1 MKSSSMA
8 VTRRLLW
15 TLIRGER
22 FLVGGWL
29 LSLLAASLA
38 TLAVPVA
45 LRKVIDQGF
54 GSDSVNLVFIG
65 LGGIAFLLALTTAAR
80 LFFVSQLGDRV
91 VSNMR
96 KTLFRQLIERDMDF
110 HHRHKSS
117 ELISRL
123 GMDAEY
129 LRTMVGMAFSSAL
142 RNILTSIGTTA
153 MMFVTAPKLA
163 LVTLITV
170 PLAVLPIVWA
180 NRKQRLLVKE
190 MMDQMAKAS
199 SLALE
204 SLGAVRT
211 VKEYVREAYEHDR
224 YSGQINLV
232 NMLARRKVFAQSM
245 LAILAI
251 SLVFAAVILVLWLG
265 ALDVRGGRMS
275 PGTLGQF
282 LLYAVLGGLATTELL
297 ETWGLLQR
305 CTGAVSRIA
314 EVFQIETA
322 TPPTSGYRLHA
333 IDRPDVQFEG
343 VSFAYPNAPDVSVLN
358 SVSFVA
364 KAGECI
370 AFIGPSGAG
379 KSTLFSLLLGLYAPT
394 EGRIMVNGV
403 DIAKIELKS
412 LRSQIA
418 IVSQSPAMLAA
429 SVRENIRFGRL
440 NASDVEV
447 EAAARAAN
455 ADVFINSLPKGY
467 DEQIGERGIR
477 LSGGQLQRIAIARA
491 ILKDAPILLL
501 DEAMSALDAANEY
514 GINQALRALMRG
526 KTTLVI
532 AHRLSTIVDAD
543 QIVVMAEGHIE
554 SVGSHEELLAQ
565 GGTYVDFAQLQ
576 EFRLVTKDALNN
588 SLGDNSAR
596 FDG

>member
-1 MKSSSMA
+1 
-8 VTRRLLW
+8 
-15 TLIRGER
+15 
-22 FLVGGWL
+22 
-29 LSLLAASLA
+29 
-38 TLAVPVA
+38 
-45 LRKVIDQGF
+45 
-54 GSDSVNLVFIG
+54 
-65 LGGIAFLLALTTAAR
+65 
-80 LFFVSQLGDRV
+80 
-91 VSNMR
+91 
-96 KTLFRQLIERDMDF
+96 
-110 HHRHKSS
+110 
-117 ELISRL
+117 
-123 GMDAEY
+123 
-129 LRTMVGMAFSSAL
+129 
-142 RNILTSIGTTA
+142 
-153 MMFVTAPKLA
+153 
-163 LVTLITV
+163 
-170 PLAVLPIVWA
+170 
-180 NRKQRLLVKE
+180 
-190 MMDQMAKAS
+190 
-199 SLALE
+199 
-204 SLGAVRT
+204 
-211 VKEYVREAYEHDR
+211 
-224 YSGQINLV
+224 
-232 NMLARRKVFAQSM
+232 
-245 LAILAI
+245 
-251 SLVFAAVILVLWLG
+251 
-265 ALDVRGGRMS
+265 
-275 PGTLGQF
+275 
-282 LLYAVLGGLATTELL
+282 
-297 ETWGLLQR
+297 
-305 CTGAVSRIA
+305 
-314 EVFQIETA
+314 
-322 TPPTSGYRLHA
+322 
-333 IDRPDVQFEG
+333 
-343 VSFAYPNAPDVSVLN
+343 
-358 SVSFVA
+358 
-364 KAGECI
+364 
-370 AFIGPSGAG
+370 
-379 KSTLFSLLLGLYAPT
+379 
-394 EGRIMVNGV
+394 MVNGV

-440 NASDVEV
+440 NASDAEV